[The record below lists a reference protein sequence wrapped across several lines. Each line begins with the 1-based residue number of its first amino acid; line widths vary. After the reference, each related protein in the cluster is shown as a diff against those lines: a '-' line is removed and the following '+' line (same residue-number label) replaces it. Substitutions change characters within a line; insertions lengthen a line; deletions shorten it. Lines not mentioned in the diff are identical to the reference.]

1 MSAKPLEKV
10 DKIAAPKSNDIAAPA
25 GALTTT
31 QFVPEAKKKLYAA
44 DVVCMHGPLLQL
56 YHSSYWTSL
65 SESD

>member
-10 DKIAAPKSNDIAAPA
+10 DKTAAPKSNDIAAPA
-25 GALTTT
+25 GTLTTT
-31 QFVPEAKKKLYAA
+31 QFAAEAKKKLYAA
-44 DVVCMHGPLLQL
+44 DVVCIGQL

>member
-10 DKIAAPKSNDIAAPA
+10 DKIAAAKSNDIAAPA

-44 DVVCMHGPLLQL
+44 DVVCIGQLLQL

-65 SESD
+65 SKYD